1 MIEHL
6 GFLVDRQPSKIL
18 HVFTVTGEPL
28 LHITMVSGPD
38 PVVSETQPVEP
49 LAMSGFPRNVHTG
62 GATFWR
68 VIISR
73 RWCSALVIPGAART
87 DNVTTAKKA
96 KKVLNCMVKS
106 KEKAAG
112 LGC

>member
-49 LAMSGFPRNVHTG
+49 LAMSGFPLSFNHIINE
-62 GATFWR
+62 AP
-68 VIISR
+68 ISR
-73 RWCSALVIPGAART
+73 KDST
-87 DNVTTAKKA
+87 Y
-96 KKVLNCMVKS
+96 
-106 KEKAAG
+106 
-112 LGC
+112 